1 MVVCFK
7 VKQLLCLVVGTQH
20 NTAHTIKG
28 SQVWALG
35 ISGYMCTYMYMYMY
49 MIIMIMTFCDGSLE
63 SEGNLSTKL

>member
-1 MVVCFK
+1 MSSSWVVR
-7 VKQLLCLVVGTQH
+7 TQH

-35 ISGYMCTYMYMYMY
+35 ISGCMCTYMMYMYKY

-63 SEGNLSTKL
+63 IELR

>member
-1 MVVCFK
+1 MSSGWVVRTK
-7 VKQLLCLVVGTQH
+7 H

-35 ISGYMCTYMYMYMY
+35 ISGYICTYMMYMYKY

-63 SEGNLSTKL
+63 IELR